1 MLSDYTADAADTCL
15 CDEGREKRRRTTIEG
30 KDSLWVDLNDDDA
43 TTVDCGDDLLFR
55 RLLRRRVVGSDE
67 PTTSRLSLGGGLRWP
82 LAGGREEEGV
92 HRARTRSSSS
102 LPRHRQAWILLL
114 LDLVV
119 AAREC
124 AMGLRVERPQ
134 RNHGESM
141 SSPFPFTEH

>member
-1 MLSDYTADAADTCL
+1 
-15 CDEGREKRRRTTIEG
+15 
-30 KDSLWVDLNDDDA
+30 LWVA
-43 TTVDCGDDLLFR
+43 
-55 RLLRRRVVGSDE
+55 
-67 PTTSRLSLGGGLRWP
+67 TTSRLSLGGGLRWP

-141 SSPFPFTEH
+141 SSPFPFTEHWLGRGDTGGWITGAFPCSSFLEYHRKDGHIAMLCKRSTH